1 MKTESEW
8 LGIFE
13 KWEQS
18 GLNQKAFCKLDGLK
32 YSEFYGMRMELLSKG
47 LIHSRQPVGLQGSL
61 KSERFVPLSIS
72 KDSSASEP
80 KGVADSSMMEVRLPN
95 GIVLRIPTHV
105 GS

>member
-47 LIHSRQPVGLQGSL
+47 LIKSRQPAGLQGSSKAGL
-61 KSERFVPLSIS
+61 FVPLSIAREPS
-72 KDSSASEP
+72 VSEP